1 MYYSYALSHY
11 IGVFYLQNKSQ
22 EIDEH
27 LTTLQQ
33 TSEQL
38 QLILNLSVHK
48 ATSIPRI
55 EEVRA
60 SQEDIAVKREKLVSF
75 SVDIKK
81 LEVKQK
87 ENIDLTLKRRGHSI
101 KVRFTNKTLL

>member
-22 EIDEH
+22 EVDEH

-48 ATSIPRI
+48 GASIPRI

-87 ENIDLTLKRRGHSI
+87 EDIDLTLKRRGHSR
-101 KVRFTNKTLL
+101 KVRFTNKALV